1 MFFACLFAYNRL
13 ARAEGGG
20 RGHKFAKSE
29 VFFMS
34 SKMDLGEGGWDGRG
48 WGINDTNLANK

>member
-1 MFFACLFAYNRL
+1 MFFACLYAYNRL

-29 VFFMS
+29 VFYVLKNGF
-34 SKMDLGEGGWDGRG
+34 GGGGWDGRG